1 MEIERREGHDAVFL
15 SIVCSKE
22 EADFIC
28 NNNAAVSSD
37 KDPIVNLIECEI
49 IRKYGYTFE
58 VLETKSRKIDFRVP
72 RQIAMYLLKTYTR
85 LTLDE
90 IGYLFKKD
98 HATVVHACKVVE
110 NFIDTEKLFRSQIQ
124 EIINKI
130 DEAI

>member
-1 MEIERREGHDAVFL
+1 MEIVRNDIHD
-15 SIVCSKE
+15 IVHLNIICKKA
-22 EADFIC
+22 EADIIC
-28 NNNAAVSSD
+28 NMDTN
-37 KDPIVNLIECEI
+37 KDPIVNLIKCEI

-58 VLETKSRKIDFRVP
+58 VLETKSRKMDFRVP

-90 IGYLFKKD
+90 IGHLFKKK
-98 HATVVHACKVVE
+98 HTTVLHACEVVE
-110 NFIDTEKLFRSQIQ
+110 NFIDTEKLFRAQIQ